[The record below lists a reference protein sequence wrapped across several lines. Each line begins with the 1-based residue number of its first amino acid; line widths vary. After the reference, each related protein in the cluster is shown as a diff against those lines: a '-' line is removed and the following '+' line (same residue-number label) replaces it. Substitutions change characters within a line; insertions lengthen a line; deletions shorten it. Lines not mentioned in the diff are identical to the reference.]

1 MLLGDALGGVL
12 AMQDAIEL
20 SKVLLQDGAFD
31 SMGRAVLAPLR
42 EAEAV
47 MIDRKY
53 RFNERK
59 KGDPRLKPRNPQQLA
74 QSGSAETRHARAVGM
89 GRSFLPVPA
98 ADLPA
103 PAEAALRKRGW
114 SPDLEPAEVAALVK
128 AWLRED
134 FAQQKDGCDPSS
146 PIFPNVAQYMEEEGL
161 PLARL

>member
-1 MLLGDALGGVL
+1 
-12 AMQDAIEL
+12 MQDAIEL
-20 SKVLLQDGAFD
+20 SKVILKDGAFD
-31 SMGRAVLAPLR
+31 STGRALLPALR

-74 QSGSAETRHARAVGM
+74 QAGSAENRHARAVGM
-89 GRSFLPVPA
+89 GRNFLPVPA

-103 PAEAALRKRGW
+103 SAEAALRQRGW
-114 SPDLEPAEVAALVK
+114 SPDLQPAEVAALVK
-128 AWLRED
+128 RWLRED

-146 PIFPNVAQYMEEEGL
+146 PIFPNVAHYLEKEGL
-161 PLARL
+161 PRAHL